1 MVKNIQTCNV
11 GVRQEEKMFPVLF
24 ALFLNDFEEI
34 VQINDIDRLKSISDE
49 IGTQF
54 NYYLKLFVILYTD
67 DTVLMSESQEDVQ
80 KQHFFF
86 LSYTNI
92 TGLNIL
98 HH

>member
-1 MVKNIQTCNV
+1 
-11 GVRQEEKMFPVLF
+11 MFPVLF

-80 KQHFFF
+80 KQSLVLVSSSRPFVYGEM
-86 LSYTNI
+86 L
-92 TGLNIL
+92 LEL
-98 HH
+98 DC